1 MFETAVVREHAI
13 PADRRAGLVTLS
25 VALHSLVAIGA
36 IAMALTNLHF
46 PKHAPNQFA
55 LFNATPVVELP
66 PPPKGKPDGTGDGR
80 PKPAAVVPV
89 RPMPPQPHETLA
101 PNTIAEAIPQVQPPA
116 ATGDSELTSTN
127 ARTDTGTGERRG
139 TPDGDEN
146 AVDVGQ
152 PLVPAAPAADAAGP
166 LVIGGDVKAPVIVQR
181 VDPVYPEVARRA
193 RISGVVHLRCIIDKE
208 GRIRDAAVV
217 RSTFGGL
224 DQAALDA
231 VQRWRFVPGS
241 LHGRP
246 VDTIFEL
253 TISFT
258 MK

>member
-25 VALHSLVAIGA
+25 VALHSLIAIGA
-36 IAMALTNLHF
+36 IAMALTNLQF
-46 PKHAPNQFA
+46 PKHAPNQLSMFQ
-55 LFNATPVVELP
+55 NTRVVELP
-66 PPPKGKPDGTGDGR
+66 PPPKGKPDGNGDGK
-80 PKPAAVVPV
+80 PKAAVPVPV

-101 PNTIAEAIPQVQPPA
+101 PNKVADSIPQVQPPS
-116 ATGDSELTSTN
+116 GDADLSSTT
-127 ARTDTGTGERRG
+127 ARTDTGSGERRG
-139 TPDGDEN
+139 IPDGDEH
-146 AVDVGQ
+146 AVDIGQ
-152 PLVPAAPAADAAGP
+152 PLVPAAPAVDAGP
-166 LVIGGDVKAPVIVQR
+166 LVIGGDVKAPVIIQR
-181 VDPVYPEVARRA
+181 FDPVYPEVARRA
-193 RISGVVHLRCIIDKE
+193 RISGVVNLSCIIDKE
-208 GRIRDAAVV
+208 GHIREARVV

-241 LHGRP
+241 LHGRA

-253 TISFT
+253 TITFT